1 MSMRDT
7 FLIRMLSVD
16 EKNYLHLMLEDKDSV
31 YLWELLYSIIK
42 EFGHSLKNNNDKNT
56 KLNLYFRN
64 IDLDTIVFVDKNRI
78 SQVILNLLNNSIK
91 FISLENKKTDG
102 GIEDNISLII
112 ERTKLNGN
120 NLKEN
125 DLINYGIIISVKD
138 NGKGIDPEI
147 YPRLFT
153 KFASK
158 SFHGTGL
165 GLFICKNIVEAHGG
179 KIWVKNN
186 SNGKGATFSFSL
198 PLTNNYIDNKDR
210 ER

>member
-78 SQVILNLLNNSIK
+78 SQVILNLLNNCIK

>member
-16 EKNYLHLMLEDKDSV
+16 EKNYIHLMLEDKDSV

-56 KLNLYFRN
+56 KLNLYFRD

>member
-1 MSMRDT
+1 MRDT

-78 SQVILNLLNNSIK
+78 SQVILNLLNNCIK

-179 KIWVKNN
+179 KIWAKNN

>member
-1 MSMRDT
+1 MRDT

-16 EKNYLHLMLEDKDSV
+16 EKNYIHLMLEDKDSV

>member
-125 DLINYGIIISVKD
+125 DLINYEIIISVKD

>member
-1 MSMRDT
+1 
-7 FLIRMLSVD
+7 MLSVD

-198 PLTNNYIDNKDR
+198 PLTDNYVDNKDR
-210 ER
+210 EK

>member
-1 MSMRDT
+1 MRDT

-179 KIWVKNN
+179 KIWAKNN

>member
-56 KLNLYFRN
+56 KLNLYFRD

-78 SQVILNLLNNSIK
+78 AQVILNLLNNSIK

>member
-1 MSMRDT
+1 
-7 FLIRMLSVD
+7 
-16 EKNYLHLMLEDKDSV
+16 MLEDKDSV

>member
-1 MSMRDT
+1 MRDT

-125 DLINYGIIISVKD
+125 DLINYEIIISVKD

>member
-1 MSMRDT
+1 
-7 FLIRMLSVD
+7 MLSVD

-125 DLINYGIIISVKD
+125 DLFNYGIIISVKD

>member
-1 MSMRDT
+1 MRDT

-179 KIWVKNN
+179 KIWAKNN

-210 ER
+210 EK

>member
-1 MSMRDT
+1 MRDT

-78 SQVILNLLNNSIK
+78 AQVILNLLNNSIK

-125 DLINYGIIISVKD
+125 DLFNYGIIISVKD

>member
-1 MSMRDT
+1 MRDT

>member
-1 MSMRDT
+1 MRDT

-78 SQVILNLLNNSIK
+78 SQVILNLLNNCIK